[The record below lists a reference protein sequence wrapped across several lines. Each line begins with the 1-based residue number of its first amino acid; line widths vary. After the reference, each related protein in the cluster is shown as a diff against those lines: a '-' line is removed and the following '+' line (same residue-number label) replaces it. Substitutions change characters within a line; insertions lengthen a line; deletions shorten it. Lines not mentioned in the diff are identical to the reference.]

1 MSGENRK
8 SFLSYSLPKSMGA
21 FFRELSA
28 VTLLL
33 LLQERVWAYDF
44 FTPGLV
50 LFLILISH
58 RVPYINSYAFLFE
71 FLCIDDW
78 REPNHVGLQ
87 KHADISQNPFHG
99 ALVLAA
105 HILAAISAAALRV
118 YFDVTFGREIISA
131 SPGIVP
137 ALQVDVD
144 GLHKFDSFWYATP
157 HIIRLK
163 DEMIWMV
170 ILPLHAGHNLGI
182 DRMAIVSWYVTEEI
196 GYTFLLCV
204 CYIHIRLS
212 AGVGVDKRSPTNPF
226 KRAYWQALIKMCR
239 SVMLT
244 LVYMALYRAFPT
256 AHGSLHMSIYKC
268 QYQAWNPNV
277 IVYDSDNGE
286 IFARIVG
293 GLFGMGLSVAYN
305 RMLVGTERVNEA
317 DDGDLYYR
325 LIWGMDPDPVHTREA
340 RVGRQPRAKT
350 PEWTDGYTGYGPAVA
365 IVAATCGNCGD
376 CNTCNSQLSARKQL
390 KLPPTLNH
398 SR

>member
-1 MSGENRK
+1 M
-8 SFLSYSLPKSMGA
+8 
-21 FFRELSA
+21 
-28 VTLLL
+28 
-33 LLQERVWAYDF
+33 
-44 FTPGLV
+44 
-50 LFLILISH
+50 
-58 RVPYINSYAFLFE
+58 
-71 FLCIDDW
+71 
-78 REPNHVGLQ
+78 GLQ

-268 QYQAWNPNV
+268 QYQAWNLNV
-277 IVYDSDNGE
+277 SVYDSDNGE

-293 GLFGMGLSVAYN
+293 WLFGMGLSVAYN

-325 LIWGMDPDPVHTREA
+325 LIWGMDPDPVRRGSGANRAPRPPKGPTDTMGTA
-340 RVGRQPRAKT
+340 RPWR
-350 PEWTDGYTGYGPAVA
+350 
-365 IVAATCGNCGD
+365 
-376 CNTCNSQLSARKQL
+376 
-390 KLPPTLNH
+390 
-398 SR
+398 